1 MMYMPDM
8 SQDSS
13 SVSREQVTEAYLK
26 AIQLIDDRVTPFLGK
41 ATTRVLVQGAARRV
55 LKDYP
60 FLHFLVKMP
69 YTEVVPAIIREQLG
83 GVTPVELA
91 AGLDAL
97 LQECFVGLKELTG
110 DLIAPP
116 LHDEVTRHLGQLPE

>member
-13 SVSREQVTEAYLK
+13 SISREQVTEAYLK

-55 LKDYP
+55 SGAYP

-69 YTEVVPAIIREQLG
+69 YTEVVPAIVREQLG
-83 GVTPVELA
+83 SVTPMELA

-97 LQECFVGLKELTG
+97 LQECFLGLKELTG

>member
-1 MMYMPDM
+1 MMYMPDV
-8 SQDSS
+8 SHDSS

-55 LKDYP
+55 SDVYP

-69 YTEVVPAIIREQLG
+69 YTEVVPAIVREQLG
-83 GVTPVELA
+83 SITPMELA

-97 LQECFVGLKELTG
+97 LQECFAGLKELTG